1 MVKRKSFLRERKG
14 AVLLE
19 FVLCFP
25 ILLVLFFFAIQL
37 AQIMITWQ
45 VVHYA
50 AFMGARSSMVT
61 NNIQR
66 QSQAEKVVK
75 RTVRKVKKAAEESK
89 KK

>member
-37 AQIMITWQ
+37 LKMLR
-45 VVHYA
+45 
-50 AFMGARSSMVT
+50 AFLRSIAKGT
-61 NNIQR
+61 
-66 QSQAEKVVK
+66 
-75 RTVRKVKKAAEESK
+75 T
-89 KK
+89 